1 MYAEFEL
8 LDKDGVK
15 VSLAADNVEYIKQD
29 GVILTPD
36 DQGTLWFNVVKPAGQ
51 YVFEV
56 KTKAGEEYLAILD
69 WEPDPM
75 P

>member
-8 LDKDGVK
+8 LDKDGVR

-29 GVILTPD
+29 GVTLTPD
-36 DQGTLWFNVVKPAGQ
+36 DQETLWFNVVKSAGQ

-56 KTKAGEEYLAILD
+56 KTKAGGQYLAILD
-69 WEPDPM
+69 WKPIPM

>member
-1 MYAEFEL
+1 MHVEYDL

-15 VSLAADNVEYIKQD
+15 VSLAADNVEYIKRD
-29 GVILTPD
+29 GVNLAPD
-36 DQGTLWFNVVKPAGQ
+36 DQETLWFNVTKPAGS

-56 KTKAGEEYLAILD
+56 RTKAGVKYVAILD
-69 WEPDPM
+69 WVPDPM

>member
-29 GVILTPD
+29 GVALTPD

>member
-1 MYAEFEL
+1 MHAEFAL
-8 LDKDGVK
+8 LDKDGVNL
-15 VSLAADNVEYIKQD
+15 SLAAGNVEYIKQN
-29 GVILTPD
+29 GVNLVPD
-36 DQGTLWFNVVKPAGQ
+36 DQETLWFDVSKPAGK

-56 KTKAGEEYLAILD
+56 KTKAGQEYLAILD

>member
-29 GVILTPD
+29 GAALTPD